1 VTTPPPPPAPPP
13 MPAAAAGGTDR
24 TTLWGWL
31 GIIIGLLC
39 CGVLGIIF
47 GVLSILDA
55 NKYGNSKVLGIVA
68 IVVSVVNMVVGAIA
82 GVTADWDFNTNNN

>member
-1 VTTPPPPPAPPP
+1 
-13 MPAAAAGGTDR
+13 MPAAAPQGKDR

-31 GIIIGLLC
+31 GIVIGLIC

-55 NKYGNSKVLGIVA
+55 NKHGNSKVLGIVA
-68 IVVSVVNMVVGAIA
+68 IVVSVVNMVVGAILSA
-82 GVTADWDFNTNNN
+82 TGNWDFNTNN